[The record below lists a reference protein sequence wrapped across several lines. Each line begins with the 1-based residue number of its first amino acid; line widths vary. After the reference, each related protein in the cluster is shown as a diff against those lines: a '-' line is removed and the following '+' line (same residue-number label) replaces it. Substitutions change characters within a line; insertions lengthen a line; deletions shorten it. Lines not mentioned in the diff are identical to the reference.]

1 MMKKVVRQADRQALV
16 YNLYLIVKKDS
27 RIAAQGS
34 DSSAVLFVFSF

>member
-1 MMKKVVRQADRQALV
+1 MMKKVVRQALV

-34 DSSAVLFVFSF
+34 DSSAVLFMFNF